1 LKKYN
6 FMSNL
11 LTLNYWFSLNPEP
24 WLQTSFRLLLS
35 VFGGM
40 IILGLLA
47 GLFVRKNKEDNLK
60 RKFWDKVQ
68 NLFLLIGFLGVVLV
82 FSRQQRIGF
91 LGMPFLLL
99 ILGLWALYWTSR
111 IVRYVVKIIPERR
124 EEQKKKEEKKKY
136 L

>member
-1 LKKYN
+1 
-6 FMSNL
+6 MSNL